1 MPSNVDMPNSRPARP
16 PRPVRSHDRISRR
29 DFLTLATQGLLTL
42 SSLLGLGGLVR
53 FLSYRPD
60 PPAPTQFDLGLAV
73 AYPPGSLTQLADA
86 RAVLIHTPNGFVAL
100 STTCTHL
107 GCQVLQTGDGFKCPC
122 HGSRFDR
129 QGAVLNGP
137 ATRPLRLLRLE
148 ERADGHLI
156 LHTD

>member
-1 MPSNVDMPNSRPARP
+1 MPSNVDVPSGGRL
-16 PRPVRSHDRISRR
+16 SRR
-29 DFLTLATQGLLTL
+29 DFFALATKGLLTL
-42 SSLLGLGGLVR
+42 SGLLGLGGLVR

-60 PPAPTQFDLGLAV
+60 PPAPTQFDLGLA
-73 AYPPGSLTQLADA
+73 ADYPPGSLTQLADA
-86 RAVLIHTPNGFVAL
+86 RAVLIHTPNGFAAL

-107 GCQVLQTGDGFKCPC
+107 GCQVQPTGDGFKCPC

-137 ATRPLRLLRLE
+137 AARPLRRLRLE
-148 ERADGHLI
+148 EREDGHLV